1 MMKSIQ
7 SFLLSCLIFLAT
19 SAFAGSVNINTADP
33 EMLTEGMTGIGDVKA
48 RAIVEYREKNG
59 PFESIDDLVYVKGIG
74 SGTVSRNRDNI
85 TIK

>member
-7 SFLLSCLIFLAT
+7 SFLLSCLIVIAT
-19 SAFAGSVNINTADP
+19 SAFAGTVNINTASP
-33 EMLTEGMTGIGDVKA
+33 EMLTEGMSGIGDVKA

-59 PFESIDDLVYVKGIG
+59 PFKSIDDLVYVKGIA
-74 SGTVSRNRDNI
+74 SGTVSKNRDKI